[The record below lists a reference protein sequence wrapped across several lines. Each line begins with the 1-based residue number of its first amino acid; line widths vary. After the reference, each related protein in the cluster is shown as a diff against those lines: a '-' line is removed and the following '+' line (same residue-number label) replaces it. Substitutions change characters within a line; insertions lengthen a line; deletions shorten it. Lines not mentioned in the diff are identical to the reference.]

1 MKHFFGLRFIVVV
14 VVVMRE
20 DGLEELLMRF
30 RLHP

>member
-1 MKHFFGLRFIVVV
+1 MKDFFGLRFI
-14 VVVMRE
+14 VVMRE

>member
-1 MKHFFGLRFIVVV
+1 MKDFFGSRFI
-14 VVVMRE
+14 VVMRE

>member
-1 MKHFFGLRFIVVV
+1 MKDFFGLRF

>member
-1 MKHFFGLRFIVVV
+1 MTDSFDLRFIVV

>member
-1 MKHFFGLRFIVVV
+1 MKDFFGLRFIVV